1 MKEQVKNF
9 GTNRQW
15 QELGSDM
22 TKLRGKV
29 DVLSVKIDDVQRHA
43 QELARFTDT
52 IKVLTFTGI
61 LFLMT
66 YLLVVYAKYLTV
78 SYFGWHFGK
87 MSL

>member
-1 MKEQVKNF
+1 
-9 GTNRQW
+9 
-15 QELGSDM
+15 
-22 TKLRGKV
+22 
-29 DVLSVKIDDVQRHA
+29 
-43 QELARFTDT
+43 
-52 IKVLTFTGI
+52 

>member
-43 QELARFTDT
+43 QELAQFTDT

-78 SYFGWHFGK
+78 SYFG
-87 MSL
+87 

>member
-43 QELARFTDT
+43 QELARFTDA
-52 IKVLTFTGI
+52 IRIVTFTAI
-61 LFLMT
+61 MFLMT
-66 YLLVVYAKYLTV
+66 YLLVQ
-78 SYFGWHFGK
+78 YFGWHFGK
-87 MSL
+87 MTL